1 MKSRRIF
8 IFISF
13 TTRCCEDMQNHPPH
27 SLGLVAGLGLQVCGR
42 CTLNGSTGCVSED
55 HDPSWESTGSEQN
68 FNFSKLP
75 VAPLPAHPSAIQ
87 VSWCQALRHRTPS
100 CPPCCPRHACRCCRH
115 FAARRCHQAWHQRPS
130 PKVHESRRSQWWLPG
145 ALDPPW
151 PKLFSY
157 HWWHYLKV
165 PHQWQISCF
174 HPSGFARLPWVALG
188 HQ

>member
-1 MKSRRIF
+1 MRTCKI
-8 IFISF
+8 
-13 TTRCCEDMQNHPPH
+13 TLPTA
-27 SLGLVAGLGLQVCGR
+27 LGLLPDLACRYVA
-42 CTLNGSTGCVSED
+42 
-55 HDPSWESTGSEQN
+55 
-68 FNFSKLP
+68 
-75 VAPLPAHPSAIQ
+75 VAPLMAPQAVCPRTMTILGIHRFGTKFQLLQTSCSALPAHPSAIQ

-100 CPPCCPRHACRCCRH
+100 CPPCCPRHECRCCLH

-130 PKVHESRRSQWWLPG
+130 PKVHESRRSRWWLPG